1 MNKNDISEIDILDG
15 IRNDE
20 FVFYYQPKVSMISG
34 KVCGAEALIRWI
46 KPDGRMIP
54 PNAFI
59 PIAERTSLI
68 NQITLH
74 MLPKLIKD
82 QLVLMDLVGL
92 TTSFN
97 ASAKDFE
104 DDVFCNLLLSSLN
117 KAKLPS
123 HCIEIELTETAALES
138 SEKIKNRILPLR
150 EAGVSLSMD
159 DFGKGYS
166 SIETLS
172 LLPFNV
178 IKLDQSIIERMLSSK
193 KVLTIIESTIRMAH
207 ELGIDVVAEGVE
219 TIDQYNHL
227 LECGCTKVQGYWVSK
242 AIPIDEYISF
252 VEKNQRWSG
261 VPIGLIHMAIIDHV
275 QWRKQLVSELVGLA
289 NLPHDSPR
297 RSHELLTPLSCF
309 ECKLGH
315 WYYSFGKRFCNLSSY
330 QAIEEP
336 HHKLHELGDHLAN
349 LVKNGAGMLELTP
362 HLRQLSESSLAVLS
376 CLQELAD
383 DGLID
388 MHSAGTITHLN

>member
-1 MNKNDISEIDILDG
+1 MNKNTITEIDILDG
-15 IRNDE
+15 MKNDE
-20 FVFYYQPKVSMISG
+20 FVFYYQPKVSLISG
-34 KVCGAEALIRWI
+34 KVCGAEALIRWL
-46 KPDGRMIP
+46 KPDGSLIP

-59 PIAERTSLI
+59 PLAEQSSLI
-68 NQITLH
+68 NDITLH

-104 DDVFCNLLLSSLN
+104 DEAFCNLLLASLN
-117 KAKLPS
+117 KAKLPFNS
-123 HCIEIELTETAALES
+123 IEIELTETAALES
-138 SEKIKNRILPLR
+138 SEKIRSQISPLR

-166 SIETLS
+166 SIDTLS

-193 KVLTIIESTIRMAH
+193 KVQTIIESTIRMAH

-219 TIDQYNHL
+219 SVDQYNHL
-227 LECGCTKVQGYWVSK
+227 LECGCTKVQGFWISK
-242 AIPIDEYISF
+242 AIPLDEYIAF
-252 VEKNQRWSG
+252 VKKNERWSG
-261 VPIGLIHMAIIDHV
+261 VPVGLIHMAIIDHI
-275 QWRKQLVSELVGLA
+275 QWRKQLVSELVSLA
-289 NLPHDSPR
+289 TLPHDAPNR
-297 RSHELLTPLSCF
+297 KQLLLTPLSCF

-315 WYYSFGKRFCNLSSY
+315 WYYGFGKRFCNLSSY
-330 QAIEEP
+330 QAIGEP
-336 HHKLHELGDHLAN
+336 HQKLHALGDHLAK
-349 LVKNGAGMLELTP
+349 LVKDGAGMVELTP
-362 HLRQLSESSLAVLS
+362 YLRRLSESSLAVLS

-388 MHSAGTITHLN
+388 MHLEKPYKP